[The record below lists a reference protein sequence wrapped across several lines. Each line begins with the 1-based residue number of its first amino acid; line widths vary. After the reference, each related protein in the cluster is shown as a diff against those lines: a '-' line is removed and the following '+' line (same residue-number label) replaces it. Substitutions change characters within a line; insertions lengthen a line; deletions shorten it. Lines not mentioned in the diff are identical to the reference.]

1 MISIN
6 FKVFHYYSYAIIS
19 FSLFISDI
27 TTIFFSTI
35 PQKKIFFIKTL
46 KAVKI
51 NDIIIVKVKFI
62 LTFTIYTYFAYVT
75 DYD

>member
-6 FKVFHYYSYAIIS
+6 FKVFYHYSYAIIS

-35 PQKKIFFIKTL
+35 PQKKIFFIKN
-46 KAVKI
+46 I
-51 NDIIIVKVKFI
+51 ESG
-62 LTFTIYTYFAYVT
+62 
-75 DYD
+75 